1 MSDYQLRQTIGF
13 TLFRTSMRLKG
24 EFSRELNPFD
34 ITTEQFAV
42 LGLLWERDALL
53 QRELAE
59 LLFKD
64 RPNITRILEKL
75 ERKGLVE
82 RTPDN
87 LDRRATR
94 VNLTPSGAELEKPLT
109 RLALDFR
116 TGAYRG
122 LTNAEMRELG
132 RLLDRILENLS

>member
-24 EFSRELNPFD
+24 EFSRKLNPFD

-42 LGLLWERDALL
+42 LGLLWERDDLL
-53 QRELAE
+53 QHELAE

-82 RTPDN
+82 RTPDD

-94 VNLTPSGAELEKPLT
+94 VNLTPSGAELEAPLT
-109 RLALDFR
+109 SLALDFR
-116 TGAYRG
+116 ARAYRG
-122 LTNAEMRELG
+122 LTDADMRDLG